1 MEVYLYSYRI
11 VKRENKPSFFVCT
24 WKGVDGDKEAKA
36 INAKTVEKNGK
47 TVKRNMLN
55 VARANVREVTL
66 TRSIFPTDE
75 DDVKFWKQTLIPLY
89 IQKTIEDENGIQT
102 GEIDDNGNPVL
113 KPKQITNEEGEKVP
127 STLADVT
134 WVNMAYKQ
142 IPLSKLDTDI
152 VAYDYTSNGNL
163 NRSKT
168 ITVIGFL
175 DDENNWAEG
184 LTPEEMAQRQLDRGL
199 QNGNYIGYTREDLE
213 EEETEKKAEKEKK
226 ETKKE
231 SLSTKIA
238 KQSATDEDDDD
249 E

>member
-1 MEVYLYSYRI
+1 MEVYLYCYRI

-75 DDVKFWKQTLIPLY
+75 DDVKFWKSTLVPLY
-89 IQKTIEDENGIQT
+89 IQKTVEDENGVQV
-102 GEIDDNGNPVL
+102 GELDDNGNPVL

-175 DDENNWAEG
+175 DEDGNWAEG

-199 QNGNYIGYTREDLE
+199 QNGNYIGYTAEDLE
-213 EEETEKKAEKEKK
+213 EEEVEKKAEKEKK

-238 KQSATDEDDDD
+238 KQSPVDDDDD